1 MDIYNYLKKDHQ
13 KVADLMEQVIASKDP
28 AERQSLFETIK
39 LELTLHADTEEQTF
53 YRAIEDATRSKQV
66 EEKIEHANHEHD
78 EIREYLE
85 KLSTTPVTDELW
97 LETFGEFKHSVTHH
111 VEEEEGEI
119 FEKAKKYLSSQEA
132 KDLAKEMDALKKQA
146 QSEIMAPAEAM
157 G

>member
-13 KVADLMEQVIASKDP
+13 KVADLMEQVVASKDP

-39 LELTLHADTEEQTF
+39 MELTLHADTEEQTF
-53 YRAIEDATRSKQV
+53 YKAIEDATRSKQV

-85 KLSTTPVTDELW
+85 KLSTTSVSDELW

-132 KDLAKEMDALKKQA
+132 KDLAKQMDRLKKQVQA
-146 QSEIMAPAEAM
+146 QTQVPADAM
-157 G
+157 S